1 MKAKQGKIAM
11 VMGLVA
17 LAMLAGCRED
27 EQDRPLSYSKGT
39 YQGKPDTALP
49 DETLGALRQR
59 AQIQSYY

>member
-1 MKAKQGKIAM
+1 M